1 MTILTREI
9 ALEAI
14 GLVAPAIEAYFT
26 TPAAARPALAV
37 VVGVGVKN
45 AGTGSGGVFLA
56 EYNFGEP
63 ATWEK
68 RYDHFAKAKARIC
81 LRTGLNS
88 DEAVRNEPYA
98 LEPGDITFRGGIV
111 IGSGDIKIVVA
122 CSGLASRD
130 DEMFSYMIAHAIIAI
145 LRRKVEAVTAT
156 EEAYLPQ

>member
-1 MTILTREI
+1 MTILTREV

-14 GLVAPAIEAYFT
+14 GLVAPAIEAYFRGPNAT
-26 TPAAARPALAV
+26 RRALAV
-37 VVGVGVKN
+37 VVGVKN
-45 AGTGSGGVFLA
+45 AGTSLGEVFLA
-56 EYNFGEP
+56 EYNFGDLE
-63 ATWEK
+63 TWEE

-88 DEAVRNEPYA
+88 DEAIRNEPYA

-111 IGSGDIKIVVA
+111 IGTGDVKIVVA

>member
-1 MTILTREI
+1 MSILTREV

-14 GLVAPAIEAYFT
+14 GLVAPAIEAYFKT
-26 TPAAARPALAV
+26 SAAARPALAV
-37 VVGVGVKN
+37 VVGLKN
-45 AGTGSGGVFLA
+45 AGTSLGGGILS

-63 ATWEK
+63 ATWEE

-88 DEAVRNEPYA
+88 DEAVRNQPQA
-98 LEPGDITFRGGIV
+98 LEAGDITYRGGIV

-130 DEMFSYMIAHAIIAI
+130 DEMFSYMIAYAIIAI
-145 LRRKVEAVTAT
+145 LRRKVEAVITT
-156 EEAYLPQ
+156 DQAYLPQ